1 VTKLDSL
8 HVPTYCAIRPDGLLL
23 QVSHGKGLTDTAAKV
38 SAIMEA
44 LELYHAEHPL
54 VERLYRTCAATLKR
68 EAHDLLLPAAIP
80 GCYHGYFDERFM
92 CDWVVGEDLTSGC
105 PVWAPASAVYFFC
118 TPSLHLTNTNGLAS
132 GNHMAEATLHA
143 LYELIERDAM
153 TRLSVDGK
161 LRIHERA
168 LGIDTSS
175 VDAPELRDILNQ
187 VEQDDTKVV
196 LLWLESAIPVHTFW
210 AVFLSRHAL
219 VATSTFNVG
228 WGTHID
234 KRVAA
239 ARALTEAAQSRL
251 GFIHGAREDL
261 IDKPVFEATGV
272 QSSPAYRFFDRLE
285 PNATWA
291 ALDDRTTIAT
301 DGNLESE
308 LHRLVAA
315 LTQSGHE
322 RVVRFDLTDSDI
334 GIPVVKVIAPSL
346 RFNHRLF

>member
-1 VTKLDSL
+1 
-8 HVPTYCAIRPDGLLL
+8 
-23 QVSHGKGLTDTAAKV
+23 
-38 SAIMEA
+38 
-44 LELYHAEHPL
+44 
-54 VERLYRTCAATLKR
+54 
-68 EAHDLLLPAAIP
+68 
-80 GCYHGYFDERFM
+80 
-92 CDWVVGEDLTSGC
+92 
-105 PVWAPASAVYFFC
+105 
-118 TPSLHLTNTNGLAS
+118 
-132 GNHMAEATLHA
+132 MAEATLHA